1 MFIVLKGSINHRD
14 FCFQEKYF
22 SVKKE
27 KKKKTAQEFIFK
39 KFTVINFHTCFKKL
53 LLSYIVSKQSKILER
68 PTSMDW

>member
-1 MFIVLKGSINHRD
+1 MNHRD

-27 KKKKTAQEFIFK
+27 KKKTAKEFIFK
-39 KFTVINFHTCFKKL
+39 KITVINFHTCFKKL

-68 PTSMDW
+68 PTSMD